1 MVIGRWKIYT
11 LCLTL
16 IRQQRVHAGGRH
28 MNTVTMRISIRAHNL
43 LDTKQ
48 SDHKTQNLW
57 KPGLISS
64 SVSGVTNCC
73 SKT

>member
-1 MVIGRWKIYT
+1 
-11 LCLTL
+11 
-16 IRQQRVHAGGRH
+16 